1 VYESISQATASGS
14 SLTVQNPI
22 YSQPYEFSYLILDDI
37 INLFSSTNNIL
48 AALSDLYRLFLQ
60 VERSTVTES
69 MKKTKKGKVNQKA
82 FLTGKKIYFYIVYV
96 NYLSQQ
102 LGSSYLEAL
111 REGVELERQ
120 ELLKEVKDYKKDQKN
135 VEMFIKN
142 KKDDEQEINSNV
154 NLIEEI

>member
-1 VYESISQATASGS
+1 
-14 SLTVQNPI
+14 
-22 YSQPYEFSYLILDDI
+22 
-37 INLFSSTNNIL
+37 
-48 AALSDLYRLFLQ
+48 
-60 VERSTVTES
+60 

-111 REGVELERQ
+111 REGVESERQ